1 MKTLVR
7 NFLANV
13 FLTFAFAIM
22 LGLIAALSELDDKA
36 TNALLG
42 VAVSISFVTY
52 YIFSGKDLHV
62 KTGPYPVCRYAV
74 GDSRWPELVFPVLMF
89 AVISL
94 VLYGNNAIS
103 FQQTYAIHYQS
114 LLLTLGAAAAEEIFF
129 RGYVLAG
136 LRKYMRLEWAILIS
150 SALFS
155 LAHYSGDKSSLQY
168 AHHFM
173 FAVAMAAVTVK
184 YRSLLCAIVFHF
196 ISNYS
201 LGVSKDYFSEVYNG
215 QGLFQL
221 HDRVASIFYLQ
232 VCIAV
237 FLLLSC
243 WIAKNYYATSK
254 LKPEEKE
261 KLAT

>member
-1 MKTLVR
+1 
-7 NFLANV
+7 
-13 FLTFAFAIM
+13 M
-22 LGLIAALSELDDKA
+22 LGLIAVLSELDEKA
-36 TNALLG
+36 TNSLLV
-42 VAVSISFVTY
+42 VAVSMTFVTY
-52 YIFSGKDLHV
+52 YIFCEKDLHV
-62 KTGPYPVCRYAV
+62 KTGAYPVFRYAE
-74 GDSRWPELVFPVLMF
+74 GDSRWPELVYPVLMF
-89 AVISL
+89 AVIVL
-94 VLYGNNAIS
+94 VLYWNNVIS

-136 LRKYMRLEWAILIS
+136 LKKYMRLEWAILIS

-155 LAHYSGDKSSLQY
+155 LAHHSGNIVNLQY

-201 LGVSKDYFSEVYNG
+201 IGVRMDYFSEAYNG
-215 QGLFQL
+215 QGFFQF
-221 HDRVASIFYLQ
+221 HDRAASIFYLQ

-237 FLLLSC
+237 FLVLSC
-243 WIAKNYYATSK
+243 WIAKNYYATLK
-254 LKPEEKE
+254 LKP
-261 KLAT
+261 